1 MRKERIKMKVF
12 RILGRN
18 VRDAFK
24 SVFRNFSLSMASI
37 SSITITLLVV
47 SISMVLS
54 YNVNNFAGLVE
65 KDVTVVVFIENEA
78 TDEDI
83 EELEQQINKLQNVET
98 YEFQSKE
105 EITNEMMETSDVF
118 KKIMGEWSL
127 DESPIQHTF
136 LVKVSNIEKI
146 GETANQIKEMESVSV
161 VKYGEGMV
169 EQLIKVFK
177 VI

>member
-1 MRKERIKMKVF
+1 MKVF

-24 SVFRNFSLSMASI
+24 SVFRNLSLSMASI

-98 YEFQSKE
+98 CNFNQE

-118 KKIMGEWSL
+118 K
-127 DESPIQHTF
+127 
-136 LVKVSNIEKI
+136 N
-146 GETANQIKEMESVSV
+146 
-161 VKYGEGMV
+161 YG
-169 EQLIKVFK
+169 
-177 VI
+177 